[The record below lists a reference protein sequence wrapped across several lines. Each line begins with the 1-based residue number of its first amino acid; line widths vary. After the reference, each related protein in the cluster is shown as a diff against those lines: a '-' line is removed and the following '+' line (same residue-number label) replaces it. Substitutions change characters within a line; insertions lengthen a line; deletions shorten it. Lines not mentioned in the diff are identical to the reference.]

1 MTTLQAPRAATNIS
15 WTDTY
20 HNGGVE
26 GRPLAEW
33 YKAEF
38 AAHFEAMDFTADLPD
53 TKAQTQASKER
64 PAPRAAEVF
73 CADCQLC
80 MDGSIFPKES
90 GKSREPGKTYSCALL
105 GWLRDGT
112 VSTDFAT
119 DVVKDARRLQSRA
132 IDGFVTAMPDH
143 FGTIR
148 PATALDAEEHYVQ
161 GRALGVAIVKPER
174 DVAWFHFNSYRN
186 FIRLN
191 FESRFLHD

>member
-1 MTTLQAPRAATNIS
+1 MTTLQVPRAARDIA

-38 AAHFEAMDFTADLPD
+38 AAHFEAMDFAADLPD
-53 TKAQTQASKER
+53 AKAPIQAPKER
-64 PAPRAAEVF
+64 PVPTATEDF
-73 CADCQLC
+73 CAQCQLC
-80 MDGSIFPKES
+80 MDGSIFPDES
-90 GKSREPGKTYSCALL
+90 GKSREPGKNYSCALL
-105 GWLRDGT
+105 GWLRDDT

-119 DVVKDARRLQSRA
+119 NVVNDARRLQSRA

-143 FGTIR
+143 FGTLR
-148 PATALDAEEHYVQ
+148 PATALEAEEHYVQ
-161 GRALGVAIVKPER
+161 GRALGVAIVKPQR

-191 FESRFLHD
+191 FESRFLQD